1 MALGCD
7 GALTA
12 LVQENEIGVG
22 GVGALMMAL
31 EQNDSLVTLK
41 LSVRL
46 QQPLQRCGRG
56 ADTSGQYNPI
66 IYTKYG
72 GEMG

>member
-1 MALGCD
+1 MALGCY

-12 LVQENEIGVG
+12 LMQENEIGVG
-22 GVGALMMAL
+22 GIGALMMAL

-46 QQPLQRCGRG
+46 QPAAAEVRAWC
-56 ADTSGQYNPI
+56 
-66 IYTKYG
+66 
-72 GEMG
+72 